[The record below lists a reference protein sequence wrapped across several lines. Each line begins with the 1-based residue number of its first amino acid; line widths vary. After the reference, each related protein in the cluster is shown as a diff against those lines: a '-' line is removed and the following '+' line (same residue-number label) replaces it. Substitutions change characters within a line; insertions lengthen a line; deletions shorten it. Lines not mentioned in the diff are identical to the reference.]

1 MGGAPVTEFLM
12 SKISVLYY
20 VFFINGTH
28 TVLYDFSHGTHTTNH
43 CYVRASLVGRVNGP
57 MAVINSAFVEKTNN
71 VYQPEKNAFD
81 SAGQQSQKHRLLL
94 FFALTHR

>member
-1 MGGAPVTEFLM
+1 MGGAPGTEFLM

-43 CYVRASLVGRVNGP
+43 SSCVRASVGVWVKGHIVLIVVPWLERQRMSQSVVGVMDEGWMAWKGLVKERL
-57 MAVINSAFVEKTNN
+57 
-71 VYQPEKNAFD
+71 
-81 SAGQQSQKHRLLL
+81 QQIV
-94 FFALTHR
+94 